1 MSPFSISA
9 NDIAR
14 LLPLCLE
21 ENAIIMAHHQIVE
34 LISVPSGRFL
44 KASDEHLLFLVTK
57 KDVKNVVKAR
67 RIADY
72 QSGLKYRHAQ
82 VKYFLNPLRQNVAL

>member
-1 MSPFSISA
+1 MIITTLFREKCYYYDSSSDRKVDFGSDRA
-9 NDIAR
+9 
-14 LLPLCLE
+14 LLE
-21 ENAIIMAHHQIVE
+21 
-34 LISVPSGRFL
+34 
-44 KASDEHLLFLVTK
+44 ASDEHLLFLVTK

-82 VKYFLNPLRQNVAL
+82 VKYFLNPLRQNDA